1 MRPCQRLKR
10 ILDEYCDGA
19 LKGRDKNEI
28 ELHLSGCSG
37 CGDYVHGMQ
46 NLKAALKTLPAVQAD
61 ENFIILLRERIR
73 REAAKSYRAKRLREI
88 PAWRWAFMAGVAVI
102 AVFTGFRLFQKD
114 TPSIRQNPA
123 VLGIASEPAAADPV
137 PQKQIQYVLEDLS
150 EQPRS
155 SATASPEALQQAQ
168 TASSDSA
175 NRERRLDQ
183 IRDQVKIVN
192 F

>member
-10 ILDEYCDGA
+10 VLDAYCDGE

-46 NLKAALKTLPAVQAD
+46 KLKSALKTLTPVHAD

-73 REAAKSYRAKRLREI
+73 REAARAYRAKRLRDI
-88 PAWRWAFMAGVAVI
+88 PAWPWAFVAGVAVI
-102 AVFTGFRLFQKD
+102 SVFSGIRLFQKGA
-114 TPSIRQNPA
+114 PPIRQNPA
-123 VLGIASEPAAADPV
+123 VPGIASGPAGADPV
-137 PQKQIQYVLEDLS
+137 SRNQVQYVLEDLS
-150 EQPRS
+150 EQSRTP
-155 SATASPEALQQAQ
+155 APASPEALQQVR

-175 NRERRLDQ
+175 YREHRLDQ